1 MTMQPPV
8 HVPMPTPVF
17 EEYEPAG
24 DCGCPGCAERRRSL
38 ARARAIPLRDG
49 GHPAARGARRALVLA
64 TAAGAVL
71 GGGTASTALAA
82 HAPAPDTATG
92 TAPSREARAAGGADT
107 ADTADTR
114 SGTAADARPG
124 SAGDARTRDA
134 AGTRPGAAEAARA
147 GIAGSAGGA
156 GTRDAADTRPGTDE
170 ATHTRPTADPRPA
183 DTGKPRRPDAG
194 SDARRTDTAHGRP
207 GDVPSARPGRDTPDN
222 PGSRPG
228 RDTRDD
234 TGARPGGHT
243 RDDTGAR
250 PGRDTRDDTA
260 VRPGGDTPDHPGAR
274 PGRDTRDDTA
284 VRPGREARDDPGAR
298 PGQDDRDD
306 PGARPDRDDR
316 DDPAGTPQGDRSP
329 LHGRPG
335 PVKPGGAPGAPSSV
349 RRIDRATII
358 NRAKLWLD
366 AKVPYSMSSYW
377 TDGYRQDCSGYVSMA
392 WNLGSNEWTGS
403 LDKFATRITKDEL
416 LPGDMLL
423 FHNPADPTNG
433 SHVVLFGGWVDETRT
448 HYMAYEQTRP
458 ATRKAAT
465 PYGYWNNSSKYVP
478 YRFTGVTGG
487 LTAPAPEP
495 AAPDPGADPKPA
507 APSKEYPGAAM
518 FGPGADNP
526 HVAELGRMLIERGGR
541 RFYPKGPSTKWS
553 DADRLATQAFQ
564 SAQGWTG
571 ADADGVPG
579 PYTWQLLVEGG
590 GKDIRP
596 TIDPAPGPTASQA
609 GRPGAPARPGTPA
622 ARPAPAAPPAPG
634 APGAPARPST
644 GAARPGTVA
653 TPAYPG
659 ASVFRPGSTH
669 PSIAALGRRLVE
681 KGFGKH
687 YTTGP
692 GPGWSE
698 ADRRSVEAF
707 QRAQG
712 WRGAAADGYPGP
724 ETWRRLFA

>member
-1 MTMQPPV
+1 
-8 HVPMPTPVF
+8 MPTPVF

-64 TAAGAVL
+64 TAAGVVL

-82 HAPAPDTATG
+82 PSPAADTPTG
-92 TAPSREARAAGGADT
+92 TAAPSREARAAAGAD
-107 ADTADTR
+107 AEDIR
-114 SGTAADARPG
+114 SGAAADART
-124 SAGDARTRDA
+124 GDT
-134 AGTRPGAAEAARA
+134 
-147 GIAGSAGGA
+147 
-156 GTRDAADTRPGTDE
+156 ADTRPGTAE
-170 ATHTRPTADPRPA
+170 AVRPGTAEAARTRPAADPRPA
-183 DTGKPRRPDAG
+183 DAVQPRQPADGRDARRPDG
-194 SDARRTDTAHGRP
+194 KDARRPDTAPGRP
-207 GDVPSARPGRDTPDN
+207 GDVPAARPGRDA
-222 PGSRPG
+222 
-228 RDTRDD
+228 RDD
-234 TGARPGGHT
+234 
-243 RDDTGAR
+243 
-250 PGRDTRDDTA
+250 
-260 VRPGGDTPDHPGAR
+260 PGAR
-274 PGRDTRDDTA
+274 PGRDTRDD
-284 VRPGREARDDPGAR
+284 
-298 PGQDDRDD
+298 
-306 PGARPDRDDR
+306 PGARPDRDVR
-316 DDPAGTPQGDRSP
+316 DDPASTPQGDRSP

-335 PVKPGGAPGAPSSV
+335 PAKPGGAPGAPSSI

-448 HYMAYEQTRP
+448 HYTAYEQTRP
-458 ATRKAAT
+458 ATRRAAT
-465 PYGYWNNSSKYVP
+465 PYGYWNNAAKYVP

-487 LTAPAPEP
+487 LTPPAPEP
-495 AAPDPGADPKPA
+495 AAPDPGTDPKPA

-571 ADADGVPG
+571 ADADGIPG
-579 PYTWQLLVEGG
+579 PHTWQLLVEGG

-596 TIDPAPGPTASQA
+596 TIDPAPGPAGSQA
-609 GRPGAPARPGTPA
+609 GRPGAPARPA
-622 ARPAPAAPPAPG
+622 APAAPPAPG
-634 APGAPARPST
+634 APGAPARPGS
-644 GAARPGTVA
+644 GAARPGTA
-653 TPAYPG
+653 AIPAYPG

-692 GPGWSE
+692 GPRWSE

-712 WRGAAADGYPGP
+712 WRGAAANGYPGP

>member
-1 MTMQPPV
+1 
-8 HVPMPTPVF
+8 MPTPVF

-64 TAAGAVL
+64 TAAGVVL

-82 HAPAPDTATG
+82 HTPATDTPAG
-92 TAPSREARAAGGADT
+92 TAPSREAGAAGGADA
-107 ADTADTR
+107 ADILSGAAADART
-114 SGTAADARPG
+114 GDAADARPG
-124 SAGDARTRDA
+124 A
-134 AGTRPGAAEAARA
+134 AETTRPGAAEAR
-147 GIAGSAGGA
+147 
-156 GTRDAADTRPGTDE
+156 
-170 ATHTRPTADPRPA
+170 TRPTADPRPA
-183 DTGKPRRPDAG
+183 AAAKPRRPADG
-194 SDARRTDTAHGRP
+194 Q
-207 GDVPSARPGRDTPDN
+207 
-222 PGSRPG
+222 
-228 RDTRDD
+228 DTR
-234 TGARPGGHT
+234 
-243 RDDTGAR
+243 
-250 PGRDTRDDTA
+250 
-260 VRPGGDTPDHPGAR
+260 
-274 PGRDTRDDTA
+274 
-284 VRPGREARDDPGAR
+284 RDDPGAR
-298 PGQDDRDD
+298 PGRDVRDD
-306 PGARPDRDDR
+306 PGARPGRDVRDDPGARPGRDVRDDPGARPGGNSRDDSGARPAPDVR
-316 DDPAGTPQGDRSP
+316 DDPASTPQGDRSP

-448 HYMAYEQTRP
+448 HYTAYEQTRP

-465 PYGYWNNSSKYVP
+465 PYGYWNNAAKYVP

-495 AAPDPGADPKPA
+495 TAPDPGADPKPA
-507 APSKEYPGAAM
+507 APSKAFPGAAM

-571 ADADGVPG
+571 ADADGIPG
-579 PYTWQLLVEGG
+579 PATWQLLVEGG

-596 TIDPAPGPTASQA
+596 TIDPAAGPVGSPA
-609 GRPGAPARPGTPA
+609 GKPAAPARPG
-622 ARPAPAAPPAPG
+622 APEAPPAPG
-634 APGAPARPST
+634 APARQGS
-644 GAARPGTVA
+644 GAARPGTVGI
-653 TPAYPG
+653 PAYPG

-692 GPGWSE
+692 GPRWSE

-712 WRGAAADGYPGP
+712 WRGAAANGYPGP